1 MKTKAL
7 ATCLLVILTVASFG
21 VITPVQGDPEEGD
34 WFTSYRI
41 EDPRTGQ
48 LMVEV
53 DFDTKENRSIAP
65 VFGGSEILIK
75 FTVNVP
81 ETSYYNI
88 LKLRTNLIQLTRI
101 NSTLTNSTLTNSTL
115 TNSTLTNSTLT
126 NSIIVIPYWEL
137 LSKKYKVDEIEPN
150 STEVVFRQVKGELTM
165 KLSGKVPVTATGNG
179 PVRYVVIG
187 LYDIEGEI
195 LDEIKVTVE
204 TAVMDEYQAL
214 LTAREISLQ
223 IFKDGGAD
231 PKYIELYGNII
242 NESKVQSSLGYY
254 YSAISMLKALD
265 ISEAPAYSPVG
276 GLFLPVV
283 GALTAVIIVL
293 GILLGLLLIRE
304 RKRRNTPRNKQT
316 PTEPPPKQK

>member
-7 ATCLLVILTVASFG
+7 ATCLLLILTVASFWF
-21 VITPVQGDPEEGD
+21 VAPVQGDPEEGD

-101 NSTLTNSTLTNSTL
+101 NSTLTNSTLTNS
-115 TNSTLTNSTLT
+115 
-126 NSIIVIPYWEL
+126 IIVIPYWEHV
-137 LSKKYKVDEIEPN
+137 SKKYKIDEIKPN
-150 STEVVFRQVKGELTM
+150 STEVVFRQLKGKLTM
-165 KLSGKVPVTATGNG
+165 KLSGKVPVTATQGEF
-179 PVRYVVIG
+179 VQYVVVG
-187 LYDIEGEI
+187 LYNLEGEM
-195 LDEIKVTVE
+195 LDEIRVTVG
-204 TAVMDEYQAL
+204 TAVMDEYQSL
-214 LTAREISLQ
+214 LTARERSLE
-223 IFKDGGAD
+223 IFKDGGVD
-231 PKYIELYGNII
+231 PKYVELYGNII

-265 ISEAPAYSPVG
+265 ISEDPVYSPAG

-283 GALTAVIIVL
+283 GALTAVIVV
-293 GILLGLLLIRE
+293 LGLLLIRE
-304 RKRRNTPRNKQT
+304 RKRRNSSNTPRNRQT
-316 PTEPPPKQK
+316 STEPPPKRK

>member
-7 ATCLLVILTVASFG
+7 ATCLLVILTLASFG

-115 TNSTLTNSTLT
+115 TNSTLTNS
-126 NSIIVIPYWEL
+126 IIVIPYWEHV
-137 LSKKYKVDEIEPN
+137 SKKYKIDEIKPN
-150 STEVVFRQVKGELTM
+150 STEVVFRQLKGKLTM

-187 LYDIEGEI
+187 LYDINGEN
-195 LDEIKVTVE
+195 LDEIRVTVE
-204 TAVMDEYQAL
+204 TAVMDDYQAL

-223 IFKDGGAD
+223 IFKDGGVD

-265 ISEAPAYSPVG
+265 ISEQPIYSPVG

-304 RKRRNTPRNKQT
+304 RKRRNSSNTP
-316 PTEPPPKQK
+316 